1 LPALA
6 GVFRFDGNSMDKT
19 AIPLPTL
26 RALARKMQSSG
37 LNSLALDGKHWSV
50 RLTFAATPAAPAPA
64 PATVPAAEIFPIT
77 QRIGA
82 PMPGTLLRRHPHS
95 QQDFVAPGQQIVA
108 GEVVALVQVGP
119 LYVPVISPENG
130 TVQSFAA
137 EHSSAVEYDE
147 DVLTF
152 RSP

>member
-1 LPALA
+1 
-6 GVFRFDGNSMDKT
+6 MDKT

-119 LYVPVISPENG
+119 LYVPVISPDNG

>member
-1 LPALA
+1 
-6 GVFRFDGNSMDKT
+6 MDKT

-37 LNSLALDGKHWSV
+37 LNSLALDGKQWSV
-50 RLTFAATPAAPAPA
+50 RLTFAATPPAPA
-64 PATVPAAEIFPIT
+64 PVTLPAAEIPSIT

-95 QQDFVAPGQQIVA
+95 PQDFVAPGQHIVA

-119 LYVPVISPENG
+119 LYVPVISPDSG
-130 TVQSFAA
+130 TVQLLAL
-137 EHSSAVEYDE
+137 EHLAAVEYDE
-147 DVLTF
+147 DILTF
-152 RSP
+152 APSSA

>member
-1 LPALA
+1 
-6 GVFRFDGNSMDKT
+6 MDKT

-50 RLTFAATPAAPAPA
+50 RLTFAATPAAPE
-64 PATVPAAEIFPIT
+64 PATVPAAEILPIT

-119 LYVPVISPENG
+119 LYVPVISPDNG

>member
-1 LPALA
+1 
-6 GVFRFDGNSMDKT
+6 MDKT

-37 LNSLALDGKHWSV
+37 LNSLALDGKQWSL
-50 RLTFAATPAAPAPA
+50 RLTFAAAPAAPAPA
-64 PATVPAAEIFPIT
+64 TLPAPEIPPIT

-82 PMPGTLLRRHPHS
+82 PMPGKLLRRHPHS
-95 QQDFVAPGQQIVA
+95 QQDFVAPGQHIAA

-119 LYVPVISPENG
+119 LYVPVISPDDG

-137 EHSSAVEYDE
+137 EHLSAVEYDE
-147 DVLTF
+147 EVLTF

>member
-1 LPALA
+1 
-6 GVFRFDGNSMDKT
+6 MDKT

-37 LNSLALDGKHWSV
+37 LNSLALDGKQWSV
-50 RLTFAATPAAPAPA
+50 RLTFAASPPTPATA
-64 PATVPAAEIFPIT
+64 PATLPAAEILSIT

-95 QQDFVAPGQQIVA
+95 PQDFVTPGQHIVA

-119 LYVPVISPENG
+119 LYVPVISPGSG
-130 TVQSFAA
+130 TVQSFVA
-137 EHSSAVEYDE
+137 EHLSAVEYGE
-147 DVLTF
+147 DVLMF

>member
-1 LPALA
+1 
-6 GVFRFDGNSMDKT
+6 MDKT

-37 LNSLALDGKHWSV
+37 LNSLALDGKQWSL
-50 RLTFAATPAAPAPA
+50 RLTFAATPPAPA
-64 PATVPAAEIFPIT
+64 PVTIPAAEIPSIT

-95 QQDFVAPGQQIVA
+95 PQDFVAPGQQIVA

-119 LYVPVISPENG
+119 LYVPVISPDSG
-130 TVQSFAA
+130 TVQLLAL
-137 EHSSAVEYDE
+137 EHLAAVEYDE
-147 DVLTF
+147 DILTF
-152 RSP
+152 APSSA

>member
-1 LPALA
+1 
-6 GVFRFDGNSMDKT
+6 MDKT

-37 LNSLALDGKHWSV
+37 LNSLALDGKHWSL
-50 RLTFAATPAAPAPA
+50 RLTFAASPPAPT
-64 PATVPAAEIFPIT
+64 PVTLPAAEIPPIT

-119 LYVPVISPENG
+119 LYVPVISPDSG

-137 EHSSAVEYDE
+137 EHLSAVEYDE

>member
-1 LPALA
+1 M
-6 GVFRFDGNSMDKT
+6 NKS

-37 LNSLALDGKHWSV
+37 LSSLALDGKHWSV
-50 RLTFAATPAAPAPA
+50 RLAFAATPAAPAPVSA
-64 PATVPAAEIFPIT
+64 RVPAPETPPLT

-95 QQDFVAPGQQIVA
+95 QQDFVAPGQQMVA

-119 LYVPVISPENG
+119 LYVPVRSPTSG
-130 TVQSFAA
+130 TIRSLTA
-137 EHSSAVEYDE
+137 EHLSAVEYDE
-147 DVLTF
+147 EILIFAPSDA
-152 RSP
+152 

>member
-1 LPALA
+1 
-6 GVFRFDGNSMDKT
+6 MDKT

-64 PATVPAAEIFPIT
+64 TVPAAEILPIT

-95 QQDFVAPGQQIVA
+95 QQDFVAPGQQIMA

-119 LYVPVISPENG
+119 LYVPVISPTRG
-130 TVQSFAA
+130 TIRSLMA
-137 EHSSAVEYDE
+137 EHLSTVEYDE
-147 DVLTF
+147 EILTF
-152 RSP
+152 APSSA

>member
-1 LPALA
+1 
-6 GVFRFDGNSMDKT
+6 MDKT

-50 RLTFAATPAAPAPA
+50 RLTFAATPATPAPV
-64 PATVPAAEIFPIT
+64 TLPAAEIPPIT

-95 QQDFVAPGQQIVA
+95 PQDFVAPGQHIEA
-108 GEVVALVQVGP
+108 GAVVALVQVGP
-119 LYVPVISPENG
+119 LYVPVISPDSG
-130 TVQSFAA
+130 TIRSLMA
-137 EHSSAVEYDE
+137 EHLSAVEYDE
-147 DVLTF
+147 DILTF
-152 RSP
+152 APSSA

>member
-1 LPALA
+1 
-6 GVFRFDGNSMDKT
+6 MDKT

-37 LNSLALDGKHWSV
+37 LNSLALDGKQWSV
-50 RLTFAATPAAPAPA
+50 RLTFAASPPTPAPV
-64 PATVPAAEIFPIT
+64 TLPAAEIPSIT

-82 PMPGTLLRRHPHS
+82 PMPGTLLRCHPHS
-95 QQDFVAPGQQIVA
+95 PQDFVAPGQHIVA

-119 LYVPVISPENG
+119 LYVPVISPDSG

-137 EHSSAVEYDE
+137 EHLSAVEYGE
-147 DVLTF
+147 DVLMF

>member
-1 LPALA
+1 
-6 GVFRFDGNSMDKT
+6 MDKT

-50 RLTFAATPAAPAPA
+50 RLTFAATPATPAPV
-64 PATVPAAEIFPIT
+64 TLPAAEIPPIT

-95 QQDFVAPGQQIVA
+95 QQDFVAPGQHIDA
-108 GEVVALVQVGP
+108 GAVVALVQVGP
-119 LYVPVISPENG
+119 LYVPVISPDSG

-137 EHSSAVEYDE
+137 EHLSAVEYGE
-147 DVLTF
+147 DVLMF
-152 RSP
+152 QSP

>member
-1 LPALA
+1 
-6 GVFRFDGNSMDKT
+6 MDKT

-50 RLTFAATPAAPAPA
+50 RLTFAATPATPAPV
-64 PATVPAAEIFPIT
+64 TLPAAEIPLIP

-95 QQDFVAPGQQIVA
+95 PQDFVAPGQHIEA
-108 GEVVALVQVGP
+108 GAVVALVQVGP
-119 LYVPVISPENG
+119 LYVPVISPDSG
-130 TVQSFAA
+130 TIRSLMA
-137 EHSSAVEYDE
+137 EHLSAVEYDE
-147 DVLTF
+147 DILTF
-152 RSP
+152 APSSA

>member
-1 LPALA
+1 
-6 GVFRFDGNSMDKT
+6 MDKT

-50 RLTFAATPAAPAPA
+50 RLTFAATPATPAPV
-64 PATVPAAEIFPIT
+64 TLPAAEITPIT

-95 QQDFVAPGQQIVA
+95 PQDFVAPGQHIEA
-108 GEVVALVQVGP
+108 GAVVALVQVGP
-119 LYVPVISPENG
+119 LYVPVISPISG
-130 TVQSFAA
+130 TIRTLMA
-137 EHSSAVEYDE
+137 EHLSAVEYDE
-147 DVLTF
+147 DILTF
-152 RSP
+152 APSSA

>member
-1 LPALA
+1 
-6 GVFRFDGNSMDKT
+6 MDKT

-37 LNSLALDGKHWSV
+37 LNSLALDGKHWSL
-50 RLTFAATPAAPAPA
+50 RLTFAATPPAPA
-64 PATVPAAEIFPIT
+64 PVTLPTAEIPSIT

-95 QQDFVAPGQQIVA
+95 PQDFVAPGQQIVA

-119 LYVPVISPENG
+119 LYVPVISPDSG

-137 EHSSAVEYDE
+137 EHLSAVEYGE
-147 DVLTF
+147 DVLMF